1 MLGGDMLG
9 GMMGGM
15 QGGGSANSSSME
27 HRRIGVNLATI
38 TDIDDPEG
46 YGRVKCRFITGDEDV
61 EETEWAYV
69 ATPFGGNGSGIYF
82 HPHVGDVV
90 LLAFEEGD
98 VHSPFVVGSV
108 WWKNREVDNKPP
120 VELEDG
126 NEKNNIYLIS
136 TPKGNMITLSDE
148 DGKEMIEVKSKS
160 GNVMKLDDG
169 GNMIELKSSA
179 GEGITLDTVQGAL
192 SIKCK
197 KFELDVQ
204 GNKLTIDPTGA
215 VLECNPSVSI
225 KAATV
230 SVEGTGTSTV
240 KGAIL
245 NLESS
250 GVANLKGS
258 MVKIG

>member
-1 MLGGDMLG
+1 MLGGDMFGGMLG
-9 GMMGGM
+9 GMSGGGM
-15 QGGGSANSSSME
+15 ANNSSMDTK
-27 HRRIGVNLATI
+27 RIGVNLATI

-69 ATPFGGNGSGIYF
+69 STPFGGNGSGIYF

-108 WWKNREVDNKPP
+108 WWKNKEVDNKPP
-120 VELEDG
+120 IEIEGD

-136 TPKGNMITLSDE
+136 TPKGNKITLSDA
-148 DGKEMIEVKSKS
+148 DGNEMIEVKTKS
-160 GNVMKLDDG
+160 GNLLKLDDG
-169 GNMIELKSSA
+169 GNVIELKSAA
-179 GEGITLDTVQGAL
+179 GEGITLDTMQGAL

-197 KFELDVQ
+197 QFDVEVQ
-204 GNKLTIDPTGA
+204 GNKLSIGPAGA
-215 VLECNPSVSI
+215 VLECNPSISI
-225 KAATV
+225 KAAAIA
-230 SVEGTGTSTV
+230 VEGTGTSTV

-250 GVANLKGS
+250 GIANLKGS